1 MEGGGTRAEDE
12 RNPFIAILRKAI
24 AAGRTDTRAGKPA
37 GRQAERW
44 DNPFRATWRRFL
56 AFIAFLWKV
65 LSEWGG
71 ILSPCRFSLVLV
83 VLAAAIVFA
92 TDQGSE
98 FAATAGDST
107 AKIFWFLVIPPVCG
121 FQTWL
126 WARVALNGTISADR
140 KERIPGT
147 QAVRNV
153 ATPQAAGADV
163 NALSAREQ
171 WMVDYTP
178 RLLGVAV
185 PLITGLAL
193 FRQLV
198 RLNPTLAAIAAERL
212 VFARYLIGTIAC
224 FVTACI
230 LYRFFCEVRHQG
242 QAGTSAYQPSS
253 WFGRCAARPAA
264 WVAANFTAPHRMRG
278 HSYTSYQSLPKAVH
292 WSWRLSVLAFVVT
305 VAFSLWKP
313 WWIGKASGA
322 LPILLLAMMLIV
334 PIGTRLILA
343 SRANGFPVVTS
354 LLVWAVVVSFLPL
367 ADNHAV
373 RVVDPAPAGA
383 QQRAERPDLTQRAD
397 AWAGQ
402 VSALHPES
410 QRNIPLIIVATAG
423 GGSRAAYWT
432 ATVLGRLADE
442 MPGFAQHVFA
452 ISGVS
457 GGSLGAVTFLS
468 LLAAEKSPEMGTEP
482 GPEPEHKNGFAVCGQ
497 EILGRDFLAPLAGS
511 FFFPDLVQRFIP
523 LGLADRAQA
532 IEQAWEYHW
541 RQAIAQ
547 PPCSG
552 RFQFRKEGVDG
563 WFAAPFL
570 TLWPQ
575 DGDGAWRPALFLNG
589 THQETGKRVI
599 TSPVR
604 IEPSTFLDAIDFYE
618 LVDDDVRLSTAANN
632 SARFTYVQPAGT
644 LMAHPTNGHL
654 RNNGHILD
662 GGYFENFG
670 AITAGQVLRRVVEH
684 LKKKDDATAFRPF
697 VIQISSDP
705 DIEGDAALPLC
716 AASHP
721 PLARA
726 DEPGDERLKPKLPAA
741 SNAVNEVSAPIRGL
755 LNTRG
760 ARGQLAAKELC
771 HQIAGI
777 TQQPG
782 AVAGSDPRFFHF
794 RLCAREDYPKP
805 PLGWALSK
813 RTRENLAT
821 HFDACGNK
829 QQFCRLVAA
838 LAPYLPATEGRNTA
852 LGTCGTRRLTPSD

>member
-1 MEGGGTRAEDE
+1 MGRGGTRAEDE
-12 RNPFIAILRKAI
+12 RNPFVAVLRKAI
-24 AAGRTDTRAGKPA
+24 EGRRVVTRADKP
-37 GRQAERW
+37 GDQQAARKES
-44 DNPFRATWRRFL
+44 PFRATRDRFL
-56 AFIAFLWKV
+56 AFIAFLWKI
-65 LSEWGG
+65 LYEWGG

-83 VLAAAIVFA
+83 VLAAVIVFA

-98 FAATAGDST
+98 FAATAGDSN
-107 AKIFWFLVIPPVCG
+107 AKIFWFLVLPPVCG

-126 WARVALNGTISADR
+126 WARIALNGTISADR
-140 KERIPGT
+140 KERIPRT
-147 QAVRNV
+147 QAVRRIE
-153 ATPQAAGADV
+153 AQQGGDMAAR
-163 NALSAREQ
+163 ALSPREQ

-193 FRQLV
+193 FLQMV
-198 RLNPTLAAIAAERL
+198 RLNPTPDAIAAETL
-212 VFARYLIGTIAC
+212 VFARYLTGAIAC
-224 FVTACI
+224 FLAAYV
-230 LYRFFCEVRHQG
+230 LYRFFCEVRHHG
-242 QAGTSAYQPSS
+242 EHPGDADRPRS
-253 WFGRCAARPAA
+253 WFGRRAARPAA
-264 WVAANFTAPHRMRG
+264 WVAKNLTAPHRG
-278 HSYTSYQSLPKAVH
+278 PDSDYDTYQSLPKAVH
-292 WSWRLSVLAFVVT
+292 WSWRLSVLAFIVT
-305 VAFSLWKP
+305 VAVSLWKP

-322 LPILLLAMMLIV
+322 LPILLLAMLLIV

-354 LLVWAVVVSFLPL
+354 LLVWAVLVSFLPL

-373 RVVDPAPAGA
+373 RIVDPAPIGMPL
-383 QQRAERPDLTQRAD
+383 RADRGDLAARAD
-397 AWAGQ
+397 AWATQ
-402 VSALHPES
+402 ARALHSETPG
-410 QRNIPLIIVATAG
+410 NDIPLIIVATAG
-423 GGSRAAYWT
+423 GGSRAAFWT
-432 ATVLGRLADE
+432 ASVLGRLQDE
-442 MPGFAQHVFA
+442 MPGFAEHVLA

-468 LLAAEKSPEMGTEP
+468 LLAAEKR
-482 GPEPEHKNGFAVCGQ
+482 PEPEAAPGGKNGFAACGQ

-541 RQAIAQ
+541 REAIAQ

-552 RFQFRKEGVDG
+552 RFQIGNERADG

-570 TLWPQ
+570 SLWPEEAQ
-575 DGDGAWRPALFLNG
+575 RALRPALFLNG

-604 IEPSTFLDAIDFYE
+604 IEPGVFFDAFDFYD
-618 LVDDDVRLSTAANN
+618 LVDGDVRLSTAANN

-644 LMAHPTNGHL
+644 LMAHG

-670 AITAGQVLRRVVEH
+670 AITAGQILRDVVKH
-684 LKKKDDATAFRPF
+684 LKDPEGATVFRPF

-705 DIEGDAALPLC
+705 DIEGEAALPLC

-721 PLARA
+721 PPPGP
-726 DEPGDERLKPKLPAA
+726 DQHGDERLRPKPPAA

-755 LNTRG
+755 LNTRS
-760 ARGQLAAKELC
+760 ARGLLAAKELC
-771 HQIAGI
+771 HQVAGI
-777 TQQPG
+777 TQLPS
-782 AVAGSDPRFFHF
+782 AAAGSDPRFFHF
-794 RLCAREDYPKP
+794 RLCERENYPKP

-813 RTRENLAT
+813 RTRDNLAT

-829 QQFCRLVAA
+829 QQFCRLVEA
-838 LAPYLPATEGRNTA
+838 LGPYLPAGGKWRGDVE
-852 LGTCGTRRLTPSD
+852 TCLDPHS

>member
-1 MEGGGTRAEDE
+1 MGRGGTRAEDE
-12 RNPFIAILRKAI
+12 RNPFIAVLRKAI
-24 AAGRTDTRAGKPA
+24 EGRRMHTRADEPGD
-37 GRQAERW
+37 RQSGQNK
-44 DNPFRATWRRFL
+44 NPFRATWHRFL

-65 LSEWGG
+65 LKEWGG
-71 ILSPCRFSLVLV
+71 VLSPCRFSMLLV
-83 VLAAAIVFA
+83 VLAAVIVFA
-92 TDQGSE
+92 TDQGRE
-98 FAATAGDST
+98 FAATAGDSN

-126 WARVALNGTISADR
+126 WARIALNGTISADR
-140 KERIPGT
+140 RERIPGT
-147 QAVRNV
+147 QAVRTM
-153 ATPQAAGADV
+153 ATAQAAGADL

-193 FRQLV
+193 ALQLV
-198 RLNPTLAAIAAERL
+198 RLNPTPAAIAAEKL
-212 VFARYLIGTIAC
+212 VFARYLIGAIAC
-224 FVTACI
+224 FIAAYV

-242 QAGTSAYQPSS
+242 QADADAYHPSS
-253 WFGRCAARPAA
+253 WFGRRAARLAA
-264 WVAANFTAPHRMRG
+264 WVAANFTAPHRERG
-278 HSYTSYQSLPKAVH
+278 SDYDTYQTLPKAVH
-292 WSWRLSVLAFVVT
+292 WSWWLSVLAFGVT

-354 LLVWAVVVSFLPL
+354 LLVWAVLVSFLPL

-373 RVVDPAPAGA
+373 RIVDPVPSGAPLPADRG
-383 QQRAERPDLTQRAD
+383 DLAARAD
-397 AWAGQ
+397 AWATQ
-402 VSALHPES
+402 VRALHSETPGTD
-410 QRNIPLIIVATAG
+410 IPLIIVATAG

-432 ATVLGRLADE
+432 ATVLGRLQDE
-442 MPGFAQHVFA
+442 MPGFAEHVFA

-468 LLAAEKSPEMGTEP
+468 LLAAQKTTEP
-482 GPEPEHKNGFAVCGQ
+482 QAAPGEKNGFAACGQ

-541 RQAIAQ
+541 REAIAQ

-552 RFQFRKEGVDG
+552 RFQIGKEGADG
-563 WFAAPFL
+563 WFGAPFL
-570 TLWPQ
+570 SLWPQ
-575 DGDGAWRPALFLNG
+575 DTQTALRPALFLNG

-604 IEPSTFLDAIDFYE
+604 IEPGVFLDALDFYD
-618 LVDDDVRLSTAANN
+618 LVDGDVRLSTAANS

-644 LMAHPTNGHL
+644 LMREGH
-654 RNNGHILD
+654 NKGHILD

-670 AITAGQVLRRVVEH
+670 AITAGQILRQGVGH
-684 LKKKDDATAFRPF
+684 LKDKHRTLALRPF

-705 DIEGDAALPLC
+705 DIEGEAALPLC

-721 PLARA
+721 PLPSA
-726 DEPGDERLKPKLPAA
+726 DEHGDERVKPKLPAA
-741 SNAVNEVSAPIRGL
+741 SNGVNEVSAPIRAL
-755 LNTRG
+755 LNTRS
-760 ARGQLAAKELC
+760 ARGLLAAKELC

-777 TQQPG
+777 TQPPG
-782 AVAGSDPRFFHF
+782 ATTGSDPRFFHF
-794 RLCAREDYPKP
+794 RLCTRENYPKP

-821 HFDACGNK
+821 HFDACDNE
-829 QQFCRLVAA
+829 QQFCRLVEA
-838 LAPYLPATEGRNTA
+838 LAPSLPTREDRSTA
-852 LGTCGTRRLTPSD
+852 VEACSNRPPALPN